1 MLQRTLIRLNFS
13 PVVQPYG
20 CATFILF
27 VMGFLNTLG
36 QIGSAASHVGAT
48 TSAVGGLLGLGKGIV
63 GMFGNDQKK
72 QMNQQKELMNYQN
85 ELNRKNSLLDYN
97 RQRELTADN
106 AMLQKIGLR
115 KAGMNTAL
123 GDGSVAS
130 AASTGSTPGTTTP
143 SALPTQSSVDSQYLS
158 MINDAS
164 SSLSS
169 SALQGSQKQLVD
181 SQRHSQDIKN
191 AFEIDRQ
198 IAEVESLHKA
208 NKISD
213 AEYDTRMEN
222 LKRLQDT
229 HDAFVKQEDEKANQ
243 AEKDTQIKDI
253 QLQQEDIK
261 KGILSVTKQLN
272 EEQLKQAQFVT
283 EHQLER
289 FTKEMEEVASR
300 IKANDAS
307 AAASLASAA
316 ASRAHAM
323 ATNIQNKLEAA
334 KIPFADKLATYYATS
349 AMNAAKLAGV
359 QFDHAKLSYDTD
371 KEWHSSQSQTYRIG
385 EFMRNLLSGWFS
397 FSSSVSVT
405 KSFK

>member
-1 MLQRTLIRLNFS
+1 
-13 PVVQPYG
+13 
-20 CATFILF
+20 
-27 VMGFLNTLG
+27 MGFLNTLG
-36 QIGSAASHVGAT
+36 QIGSAASNIGAV
-48 TSAVGGLLGLGKGIV
+48 TSSVGGLLGLGKGIA
-63 GMFGNDQKK
+63 GLFGNDQKK

-143 SALPTQSSVDSQYLS
+143 SALPTESSVDSQYLS
-158 MINDAS
+158 MINDVS

-169 SALQGSQKQLVD
+169 SALQGSQKQLLD

-222 LKRLQDT
+222 LKRLQET
-229 HDAFVKQEDEKANQ
+229 HGAFVTQENEKANQ

-253 QLQQEDIK
+253 QIEQENIK
-261 KGILSVTKQLN
+261 KEILSFTKQLTD
-272 EEQLKQAQFVT
+272 EQLKQAQFVT
-283 EHQLER
+283 QHQLER
-289 FTKEMEEVASR
+289 FTKEMDEIVSR
-300 IKANDAS
+300 IKANNAS
-307 AAASLASAA
+307 AAASFASAA
-316 ASRAHAM
+316 LSASQKLL
-323 ATNIQNKLEAA
+323 TDIQSQLEKA
-334 KIPFADKLATYYATS
+334 KVPFASSLAKSLSTS
-349 AMNAAKLAGV
+349 ARNAA
-359 QFDHAKLSYDTD
+359 QLSYYTLYNAEEDLSQKKKD
-371 KEWHSSQSQTYRIG
+371 NEFNNNNRSSSSF
-385 EFMRNLLSGWFS
+385 EFGQMMRNSLEGWLPFSGS
-397 FSSSVSVT
+397 ASVSKT
-405 KSFK
+405 LK

>member
-1 MLQRTLIRLNFS
+1 
-13 PVVQPYG
+13 
-20 CATFILF
+20 
-27 VMGFLNTLG
+27 MGFLNTLG
-36 QIGSAASHVGAT
+36 QIGSAASSIGAV
-48 TSAVGGLLGLGKGIV
+48 TSSVGGLLGLGKGIA
-63 GMFGNDQKK
+63 GLFGNDQKK

-143 SALPTQSSVDSQYLS
+143 SALPTESSVDSQYLS
-158 MINDAS
+158 MINDVS

-169 SALQGSQKQLVD
+169 SALQGSQKQLLD

-222 LKRLQDT
+222 LKRLQET
-229 HDAFVKQEDEKANQ
+229 HGAFVTQENEKANQ

-253 QLQQEDIK
+253 QIEQENIK
-261 KGILSVTKQLN
+261 KEILSFTKQLTD
-272 EEQLKQAQFVT
+272 EQLKQAQFVT
-283 EHQLER
+283 QHQLER
-289 FTKEMEEVASR
+289 FTKEMDEIVSR
-300 IKANDAS
+300 IKANNAS
-307 AAASLASAA
+307 AAASFASAA
-316 ASRAHAM
+316 LSASQKLL
-323 ATNIQNKLEAA
+323 TDIQSQLEKA
-334 KIPFADKLATYYATS
+334 KVPFASSLAKSLSTS
-349 AMNAAKLAGV
+349 ARNAA
-359 QFDHAKLSYDTD
+359 QLSYYTLYNAEEDL
-371 KEWHSSQSQTYRIG
+371 SQKKKDN
-385 EFMRNLLSGWFS
+385 EFNNNNR
-397 FSSSVSVT
+397 FSSSFEFGQMMRNSLEGWLPFSGSASVSKT
-405 KSFK
+405 LK

>member
-1 MLQRTLIRLNFS
+1 
-13 PVVQPYG
+13 
-20 CATFILF
+20 
-27 VMGFLNTLG
+27 MGFLNTLG
-36 QIGSAASHVGAT
+36 QIGSAASNIGAV
-48 TSAVGGLLGLGKGIV
+48 TSSVGGLLGLGKGIA
-63 GMFGNDQKK
+63 GLFGNDQKK

-143 SALPTQSSVDSQYLS
+143 SALPTESSVDSQYLS
-158 MINDAS
+158 MINDVS

-169 SALQGSQKQLVD
+169 SALQGSQKQLLD

-222 LKRLQDT
+222 LKRLQET
-229 HDAFVKQEDEKANQ
+229 HGAFVTLENEKANQ

-253 QLQQEDIK
+253 QIEQENIK
-261 KGILSVTKQLN
+261 KEILSFTKQLTD
-272 EEQLKQAQFVT
+272 EQLKQAQFVT
-283 EHQLER
+283 QHQLER
-289 FTKEMEEVASR
+289 FTKEMDEIVSR
-300 IKANDAS
+300 IKANNAS
-307 AAASLASAA
+307 AAASFASAA
-316 ASRAHAM
+316 LSASQKLL
-323 ATNIQNKLEAA
+323 TDIQSQLEKA
-334 KIPFADKLATYYATS
+334 KVPFASSLAKSLSTS
-349 AMNAAKLAGV
+349 ARNAA
-359 QFDHAKLSYDTD
+359 QLSYYTLYNAEEDLSQKKKD
-371 KEWHSSQSQTYRIG
+371 NEFNNNNRYSSSF
-385 EFMRNLLSGWFS
+385 EFGQMMRNSLEGWLPFSGS
-397 FSSSVSVT
+397 ASVSKT
-405 KSFK
+405 LK